1 MSDKKDISVTIK
13 FYAQEIF
20 VTLPLDYD
28 KFLNSL
34 IGMLQI
40 EQSLINNFKIFYLN
54 FSEFNI

>member
-40 EQSLINNFKIFYLN
+40 EQSQVALKILRKW
-54 FSEFNI
+54 